1 MKRALR
7 PIDSSMAHP
16 RTVGRR
22 LMQVIAILGCVGGLA
37 ACGHDNDTPATPA
50 PPAKT
55 TSPLLTQLQSDITSG
70 VLPTL
75 DVTASVTGT
84 DANSN
89 GIRDDI
95 DALIAK
101 QGDLP
106 AQRAALSQ
114 VAQSLQA
121 TLSLDTTNATATA
134 AAATGIRKAIAC
146 LFVQYD
152 GPTASGKF
160 HWLQEVSINT
170 MARLQV
176 YDKFNIAMNNSAT
189 SMATGTVCNVPV

>member
-1 MKRALR
+1 VQA
-7 PIDSSMAHP
+7 
-16 RTVGRR
+16 
-22 LMQVIAILGCVGGLA
+22 IAIMGCVGGLS
-37 ACGHDNDTPATPA
+37 ACGHDNDTPATTT
-50 PPAKT
+50 PPAA
-55 TSPLLTQLQSDITSG
+55 TSPLLTQLQSDVTSG

-106 AQRAALSQ
+106 AQLAALSQ

-134 AAATGIRKAIAC
+134 AAATSMRKAIAC

-160 HWLQEVSINT
+160 HWLQEMSINT
-170 MARLQV
+170 MARLQA
-176 YDKFNIAMNNSAT
+176 YDKFNIAMNSSAT
-189 SMATGTVCNVPV
+189 SMSTGTVCNVPA